1 MVGITSLGAY
11 IPIYRLNRDEIAKIW
26 GTKSLGGEKAV
37 AGYDEDSLTMAVAAA
52 NNSMKREMA
61 EIDGL
66 FFATTTAPY
75 KEKQSAAVIASAINL
90 NRRCYT
96 SDLCNSLRT
105 GTLAIR
111 SAIDTVN
118 SGSAKN
124 ILVIASDCRI
134 GAAQGKFEQIL
145 GDGAAA
151 LIIGSKDPIAII
163 EGMHSV
169 FSTFTDT
176 WRSQLDSFIRFAEN
190 RYANDVGY
198 KPIMQDVISDI
209 MKKYK
214 LTPKDFSKIVFDGVA
229 IKEHHRIAKKLGFE
243 ESQIIKPLSRDVGHT
258 GAASSILM
266 LIRCL
271 EEASP
276 GDRVLFASYGD
287 GSDAFIF
294 RITDQIKKI
303 KKRTFRESLSKKIPI
318 DYGKYLR
325 WRNLV
330 TEEMSTLPERPA
342 LSLPRRWRERRSI
355 LALYGYKCKQ
365 CGTPQLSPV
374 GQTLRVCAVCQARDN
389 FEEYKFSDKKGTIF
403 TYSIDSLQATRN
415 PPGLNGIVD
424 FDGGG
429 RLICEVTDCEP
440 DRIHVGMPVEMTFRM
455 MFQSNGIN
463 NYFWKAKP
471 IRKDL

>member
-11 IPIYRLNRDEIAKIW
+11 IPIYRLNRNEIARIW

-52 NNSMKREMA
+52 NNAIETEID

-75 KEKQSAAVIASAINL
+75 KEKQSAAVIASAIDL
-90 NRRCYT
+90 DRRCYT

-118 SGSAKN
+118 SGSAGN
-124 ILVIASDCRI
+124 IMVIASDCRM
-134 GAAQGKFEQIL
+134 GAAQGRFEQLL

-151 LIIGSKDPIAII
+151 LIIGSKDPIALI
-163 EGMHSV
+163 EGTYSI
-169 FSTFTDT
+169 FSEFTDI
-176 WRSQLDSFIRFAEN
+176 WRGQLDYFIRFVEN
-190 RYANDVGY
+190 RYATDVGY
-198 KPIMQDVISDI
+198 KPIMQEVISEI

-214 LTPKDFSKIVFDGVA
+214 LTPKDFSKIVFDGLE

-243 ESQIIKPLSRDVGHT
+243 ESQIIKPLSKDVGHT
-258 GAASSILM
+258 GSASSILM
-266 LIRCL
+266 LISCL

-294 RITDQIKKI
+294 RITEHIEKI
-303 KKRTFRESLSKKIPI
+303 KKGTLRESLSKKIPI
-318 DYGKYLR
+318 DYGKYLT

-330 TEEMSTLPERPA
+330 PEEVSTLPERPT
-342 LSLPRRWRERRSI
+342 LSLARRWRERKSI

-365 CGTPQLSPV
+365 CGTPQFSPL
-374 GQTLRVCAVCQARDN
+374 GQTSRVCVVCQAKDN
-389 FEEYKFSDKKGTIF
+389 FEEYKFSDKKGKIF
-403 TYSIDSLQATRN
+403 TYSVDSLQATRN
-415 PPGLNGIVD
+415 PPGLNGVVD

-440 DRIHVGMPVEMTFRM
+440 DKIHVGMSVEMTFRM
-455 MFQSNGIN
+455 MFQSKGIN

-471 IRKDL
+471 II